1 MYLVFELSMSK
12 PILISGFKPSGELHI
27 GNYLGALK
35 NAVELQ
41 NSGKYNCFYFIADYH
56 SLTQRYKPE
65 EKKEEIYKMAVD
77 VLAVG
82 IDPQKSVFFI
92 QSHILE
98 HANLAW
104 IFNTISPV
112 GRLQGMIEYKE
123 KLSEGQTPNMG
134 LLDYPVLQAADILL
148 YKAEAVP
155 IGDDQKQHLELTRDL
170 VKIFNDRFGKTFKE
184 PKAILTKIPR
194 VMSLD
199 NQNKKMSKSFPNGCL
214 YLSDNPKIIREK
226 IKSAVTDSG
235 REIIYNPENKPAI
248 SNLLLIYSEFSG
260 KSIKELEKRF
270 KGVNYSEF
278 KAELAEVMIEFL
290 KPIQERRA
298 KLIKNR
304 KEVIKI
310 LEAGAAKARIA
321 TQKTMEEV
329 KKKIGLI

>member
-1 MYLVFELSMSK
+1 M
-12 PILISGFKPSGELHI
+12 
-27 GNYLGALK
+27 
-35 NAVELQ
+35 
-41 NSGKYNCFYFIADYH
+41 D
-56 SLTQRYKPE
+56 
-65 EKKEEIYKMAVD
+65 
-77 VLAVG
+77 
-82 IDPQKSVFFI
+82 
-92 QSHILE
+92 
-98 HANLAW
+98 
-104 IFNTISPV
+104 FNTISPV

-123 KLSEGQTPNMG
+123 KLKREGQTPNMG

-214 YLSDNPKIIREK
+214 CLSDNPKIIREK

-278 KAELAEVMIEFL
+278 KAELAEVMIDIF
-290 KPIQERRA
+290 KTHS
-298 KLIKNR
+298 R
-304 KEVIKI
+304 KASEID
-310 LEAGAAKARIA
+310 
-321 TQKTMEEV
+321 
-329 KKKIGLI
+329 

>member
-1 MYLVFELSMSK
+1 MK
-12 PILISGFKPSGELHI
+12 PIIVSGFKPSGKLHI

-56 SLTQRYKPE
+56 SLTQKYKPE
-65 EKKEEIYKMAVD
+65 EKKKEIYEMAVD
-77 VLAVG
+77 TLAVG

-104 IFNTISPV
+104 ILNTISPV

-123 KLSEGQTPNMG
+123 KISEGQMPNIG

-155 IGDDQKQHLELTRDL
+155 IGEDQKQHLELTRDL
-170 VKIFNDRFGKTFKE
+170 ARIFNNHFGQTFKE

-199 NQNKKMSKSFPNGCL
+199 NPNKKMSKSFPNGCL
-214 YLSDNPKIIREK
+214 YLSDNPKITREK
-226 IKSAVTDSG
+226 IKSAVTDSD
-235 REIIYNPENKPAI
+235 REIIYDPKNKPAI

-278 KAELAEVMIEFL
+278 KAELAGSMIDFL
-290 KPIQERRA
+290 KPIQERRV
-298 KLIKNR
+298 KLIKNK
-304 KEVIKI
+304 KEVMKI
-310 LEAGAAKARIA
+310 LETGAKKAGVIA
-321 TQKTMEEV
+321 QATMEEV

>member
-1 MYLVFELSMSK
+1 M
-12 PILISGFKPSGELHI
+12 
-27 GNYLGALK
+27 LK

-41 NSGKYNCFYFIADYH
+41 NSGKYNCFYFIADHH
-56 SLTQRYKPE
+56 SLTQRYKPK
-65 EKKEEIYKMAVD
+65 EKREEIFKMAVD
-77 VLAVG
+77 ALATG
-82 IDPQKSVFFI
+82 LNPKKSTIFI

-104 IFNTISPV
+104 VLNTITPV

-134 LLDYPVLQAADILL
+134 LLDYPALQAADILL

-155 IGDDQKQHLELTRDL
+155 IGEDQKQHLELTRDL
-170 VKIFNDRFGKTFKE
+170 ARIFNNRFGQTFKE

-199 NQNKKMSKSFPNGCL
+199 NPNKKMSKSFPNGCL
-214 YLSDNPKIIREK
+214 YLSDSPKIIRKK

-235 REIIYNPENKPAI
+235 REIVYDLENKPAI

-278 KAELAEVMIEFL
+278 KAELAEAMIKFL
-290 KPIQERRA
+290 KPIQENR
-298 KLIKNR
+298 KKMIKN
-304 KEVIKI
+304 KNEVMKT
-310 LEAGAAKARIA
+310 LETGAAKARIVA
-321 TQKTMEEV
+321 QKTMEEV